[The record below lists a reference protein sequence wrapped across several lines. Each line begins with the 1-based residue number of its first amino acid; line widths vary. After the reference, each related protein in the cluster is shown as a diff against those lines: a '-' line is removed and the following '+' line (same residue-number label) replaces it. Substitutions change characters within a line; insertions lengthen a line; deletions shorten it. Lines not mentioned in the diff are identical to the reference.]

1 MSPLATLNSLLAEL
15 KLFGDGDVTLGI
27 GLVQIIQEA
36 TALAHHLEQSAA
48 GTVIFVVLLQVL
60 SEVVDPLCEQSNLNI
75 GTAGI
80 TVMYP
85 E

>member
-1 MSPLATLNSLLAEL
+1 MSPLATLNYLLTQL
-15 KLFGDGDVTLGI
+15 QLLGHGDVTLGI
-27 GLVQIIQEA
+27 GLIQIIQEA

-48 GTVIFVVLLQVL
+48 GTMILVVLLQVL

-80 TVMYP
+80 TVMHP
-85 E
+85 K